1 MADTQGEGA
10 SIFRQSAM
18 SRIASADDLDK
29 YIKVTNPSA
38 WAAPSPTSSH
48 GNGWET
54 SKPSDIRV
62 SSRGGTASLSL

>member
-38 WAAPSPTSSH
+38 WA
-48 GNGWET
+48 
-54 SKPSDIRV
+54 V
-62 SSRGGTASLSL
+62 LLASVLLIAGLAI